1 MHTLDYLIAKMSDPG
16 NDFPVDFKPVLKVD
30 QFKSIFNRTS
40 AKTCKMLIENNFN
53 VQYDASVGIVM
64 KTLKQTAYYVLDE
77 PVVLE
82 LYRLAKSNLLKYC
95 KEGQTISQLKQQT
108 LVYLYMCR
116 LLESGSETQFKIDL
130 LNLMLSQIQQEDA
143 KMDAKEDV

>member
-1 MHTLDYLIAKMSDPG
+1 
-16 NDFPVDFKPVLKVD
+16 
-30 QFKSIFNRTS
+30 
-40 AKTCKMLIENNFN
+40 
-53 VQYDASVGIVM
+53 M

-82 LYRLAKSNLLKYC
+82 LYRLAKSNLQKYC
-95 KEGQTISQLKQQT
+95 KEGEIIAQLKQQT
-108 LVYLYMCR
+108 LVYLYMSK

-143 KMDAKEDV
+143 NIESKEDV